1 MDVRRDD
8 WPRVKAVLE
17 GAMALDGAARSAYVV
32 EACGGDAAL
41 RQYVEALLDSHDR
54 SRSFLETPAAVTL
67 VTLDRDEKLTG
78 RLIGGY
84 RIEARIGAGG
94 MGEVYRAHDEKLQR
108 TVALKLLPRHFAA
121 DPERLDRFRV
131 EAQTA
136 SALNHPNILVV
147 HDFDQYD
154 GRPFI
159 VTEHVDGVTLRERL
173 RAGAVPI
180 GELLDIA
187 VQVAS
192 ALAAA
197 HERGVLHRDIKP
209 ENVMVRPDGY
219 VKVLDFGLAKLARV
233 SDDGSRILTRTGV
246 VMGTAQYMSPEQARG
261 QPVDFRSDQFSFGAV
276 LYELATGRSAFAR
289 GSTVESAAAVIGEH
303 PESIDRVCPQAPPPL
318 RWAIE
323 RCLAKKPADRYG
335 STRDL
340 HHDLATVRER
350 LAEARPAAAAPAGS
364 NLPVPTTALVGR
376 EHDVAFVTTLLARDD
391 VRWVTLTGPGG
402 VGKTRLAIHVA
413 ADLSPRYDG
422 AVYFVPL
429 ANVTD
434 FHLVPSAIAETLD
447 IRPQG
452 GESALQALKRHLR
465 IANARLLLVIDNFE
479 HVADAAP
486 SVTELVEGSP
496 GLKILASSRAGLHV
510 SAEREYQVPTLALP
524 DRRPARSTVS
534 LATSPAV
541 ALFVDRARAV
551 RPDFQISDDNAPA
564 IADICV
570 ALDGLPLAIELAAAR
585 VKVLPPAALLARLAG
600 KRLSLAGGAR
610 DLPARQQALRNTI
623 EWSYGLLTPAEQRLF
638 RRLAVFVGGW
648 TLEAA
653 EAVCDAREDVGIDVL
668 DGIASLVDKS
678 LVRPI
683 DARDS
688 EARFTMLETIR
699 EYGLEKLA
707 EAGES
712 AATRRAHAAY
722 CLVLAEEGSMTS
734 DAASQ
739 LPWLAQCDAEHT
751 NVRAALDCLAETGDA
766 PWAMRLASAMLPFWQ
781 ARAHLAEGRDHL
793 TRVLRLGD
801 PSETTELRAR
811 ATFALGTLLYSMGEP
826 AQAAQIH
833 DDRVL
838 TMYRALADRRG
849 IGVSLNAIATCH
861 RAQRQY
867 AASRRVFEEALS
879 VWRELGDEHAT
890 TRTLSNLATVAFDE
904 GDYERARALYR
915 EVRAAC
921 DRLGDRAGAA
931 WAINFE
937 AQVEQQRG
945 DRGTARALYLE
956 ALARFRAIRDAW
968 GTGDSLLALGHM
980 ACDDNQSAEAHR
992 LFEEAHAVFAASRDT
1007 RGLVRIIEAF
1017 ARLAVQEGRPVQA
1030 LTLAGAAAAVRHTL
1044 SVRLPPFER
1053 DALERALDTVRRGP
1067 DAQRAGAAWI
1077 EGWAMSAEEAVQ
1089 YALTS
1094 H

>member
-1 MDVRRDD
+1 MTPGREE
-8 WPRVKAVLE
+8 WARVKAVLE
-17 GAMALDGAARSAYVV
+17 GAIALDGAARSAYVV
-32 EACGGDAAL
+32 DACGGDSAL

-54 SRSFLETPAAVTL
+54 SRSFLETPAAVTI
-67 VTLDRDEKLTG
+67 VTRDREENLAG

-108 TVALKLLPRHFAA
+108 IVALKLLPRHFAA

-131 EAQTA
+131 EARTA
-136 SALNHPNILVV
+136 SALNHPNIVVV

-154 GRPFI
+154 GRPFM
-159 VTEHVDGVTLRERL
+159 VTEYVEGMTLRERL
-173 RAGAVPI
+173 AAGAVPI

-289 GSTVESAAAVIGEH
+289 GSNVESAAAVIGEH
-303 PESIDRVCPQAPPPL
+303 PEPIDRVCPQAPPPL

-350 LAEARPAAAAPAGS
+350 LAEARPASAAPAGS

-376 EHDVAFVTTLLARDD
+376 EEAVGFVTQLLARDD

-413 ADLSPRYDG
+413 ADLSAQYDG

-434 FHLVPSAIAETLD
+434 FRLVPSAIAETLD

-452 GESALQALKRHLR
+452 GEAALHALKRHLR
-465 IANARLLLVIDNFE
+465 IARARLLLVIDNFE

-486 SVTELVEGSP
+486 MVTELLEASP

-510 SAEREYQVPTLALP
+510 TAEREYQVPTLALP
-524 DRRPARSTVS
+524 DRRPARAADS
-534 LATSPAV
+534 LASSPAV

-551 RPDFQISDDNAPA
+551 WPDFRLSDENAPA
-564 IADICV
+564 VADICV

-648 TLEAA
+648 TLESA
-653 EAVCDAREDVGIDVL
+653 EAVCDAREDLGVDVL
-668 DGIASLVDKS
+668 DGVASLVDKS

-683 DARDS
+683 EPRDFD
-688 EARFTMLETIR
+688 ARFTMLETIR
-699 EYGLEKLA
+699 EFGLEKLA
-707 EAGES
+707 AAGES
-712 AATRRAHAAY
+712 EATRKAHAAY

-739 LPWLAQCDAEHT
+739 LPWLAQCDAEH
-751 NVRAALDCLAETGDA
+751 NNLRAALDFLVETGDA
-766 PWAMRLASAMLPFWQ
+766 RWGMRLASAMLPFWH

-793 TRVLRLGD
+793 TRVLGLGN
-801 PSETTELRAR
+801 PSETSALRAR
-811 ATFALGTLLYSMGEP
+811 ATFALGTVFYSMGEL
-826 AQAAQIH
+826 AKAMHVH
-833 DDRVL
+833 DDQSL
-838 TMYRALADRRG
+838 AMYRELGDRRG
-849 IGVSLNAIATCH
+849 IAMSLNALATGH
-861 RAQRQY
+861 RAAGDY
-867 AASRRVFEEALS
+867 TASRRTFERALS
-879 VWRELGDEHAT
+879 VWRELGDVHAAA
-890 TRTLSNLATVAFDE
+890 RTLSNLATVAFDE
-904 GDYERARALYR
+904 RDDERARALYR
-915 EVRAAC
+915 EARAAC

-937 AQVEQQRG
+937 AQVEQRRG
-945 DRGTARALYLE
+945 DRVTARALYRE
-956 ALARFRAIRDAW
+956 ALSRFHAIRDAW
-968 GTGDSLLALGHM
+968 GAGDSLLALGHM
-980 ACDDNQSAEAHR
+980 ACDDNQPAEAHR

-1017 ARLAVQEGRPVQA
+1017 ACLAVREGRAEQA
-1030 LTLAGAAAAVRHTL
+1030 LTLAGAAAAVRQTL
-1044 SVRLPPFER
+1044 SMPLPPFER
-1053 DALERALDTVRRGP
+1053 DTLERALDTVRRGL

-1077 EGWAMSAEEAVQ
+1077 EGWAMSAEDAVQ

-1094 H
+1094 R

>member
-1 MDVRRDD
+1 MTHEPEE
-8 WPRVKAVLE
+8 WARVKAVLE
-17 GAMALDGAARSAYVV
+17 GAMALDGAARSAFVV
-32 EACGGDAAL
+32 DACGGDSAL
-41 RQYVEALLDSHDR
+41 RQYVTALLHSYDR
-54 SRSFLETPAAVTL
+54 SQSFLETPAVVTL
-67 VTLDRDEKLTG
+67 GHGENLVGQT
-78 RLIGGY
+78 IGVY
-84 RIEARIGAGG
+84 RIERRIGAGG
-94 MGEVYRAHDEKLQR
+94 MGEVYRVRDEKLQR
-108 TVALKLLPRHFAA
+108 VVALKLLPRHFAA

-147 HDFDQYD
+147 HDLDQYD

-159 VTEHVDGVTLRERL
+159 VTEYVDGVTLRERL
-173 RAGAVPI
+173 TSGAVPM

-209 ENVMVRPDGY
+209 ENVMVRLDGY
-219 VKVLDFGLAKLARV
+219 VKVLDFGLAKLARA
-233 SDDGSRILTRTGV
+233 DEDASRRQTRTGV

-261 QPVDFRSDQFSFGAV
+261 EAVDFRSDQFSFGAL

-289 GSTVESAAAVIGEH
+289 GSGVESAAAVIGEH
-303 PESIDRVCPQAPPPL
+303 PEPIDRVCPQAPPPL

-340 HHDLATVRER
+340 HRDLATVRER
-350 LAEARPAAAAPAGS
+350 LAEARPASAAPAGS

-376 EHDVAFVTTLLARDD
+376 EQAVVFVTQLLARDE

-402 VGKTRLAIHVA
+402 VGKTRLAIQVA
-413 ADLSPRYDG
+413 ADLSAQYGG

-434 FHLVPSAIAETLD
+434 FRLVPSAIAETLD
-447 IRPQG
+447 VRPQG

-465 IANARLLLVIDNFE
+465 IANPRLLLVIDNFE
-479 HVADAAP
+479 HVADAALM
-486 SVTELVEGSP
+486 VTELLEASP
-496 GLKILASSRAGLHV
+496 GLTILASSRACLHV

-524 DRRPARSTVS
+524 DRRPARSAAS
-534 LATSPAV
+534 LASSPAV

-551 RPDFQISDDNAPA
+551 RPDFQLSDENAAA

-638 RRLAVFVGGW
+638 RRLAAFVGGW
-648 TLEAA
+648 TLESA
-653 EAVCDAREDVGIDVL
+653 EAVCDAHEDLGVDVL
-668 DGIASLVDKS
+668 DGLASLVDKS

-683 DARDS
+683 EGRESD
-688 EARFTMLETIR
+688 ARFTMLETIR
-699 EYGLEKLA
+699 EFGLEKLA
-707 EAGES
+707 AAGES
-712 AATRRAHAAY
+712 EATRKAHAAY

-751 NVRAALDCLAETGDA
+751 NVRAALDFLVETGDA
-766 PWAMRLASAMLPFWQ
+766 PWSMRLATAMLPFWQ

-801 PSETTELRAR
+801 RSEMSEVRAR
-811 ATFALGTLLYSMGEP
+811 ATFALGTLFYSMGEP
-826 AQAAQIH
+826 AQAARIH
-833 DDRVL
+833 GDQL
-838 TMYRALADRRG
+838 AMYRALADRRG
-849 IGVSLNAIATCH
+849 IGVCLNALATCY
-861 RAQRQY
+861 RAERQY
-867 AASRRVFEEALS
+867 AAARRVFEEALS
-879 VWRELGDEHAT
+879 VWRELGDEQAIA
-890 TRTLSNLATVAFDE
+890 RTSSNLAAVAFDE
-904 GDYERARALYR
+904 QDYEQARALYR
-915 EVRAAC
+915 DVRAAC
-921 DRLGDRAGAA
+921 DRLGDRPGAA

-937 AQVEQQRG
+937 AQVEQRRG
-945 DRGTARALYLE
+945 DRVTARALYSE

-968 GTGDSLLALGHM
+968 GAGDSLLALGHM
-980 ACDDNQSAEAHR
+980 ACDDNQPAEARR
-992 LFEEAHAVFAASRDT
+992 LFEEAHAVFDASHDT

-1030 LTLAGAAAAVRHTL
+1030 LKLAGAAAASRHTI
-1044 SVRLPPFER
+1044 SVPLPPFER

-1077 EGWAMSAEEAVQ
+1077 EGWAMSAEDAEQ

-1094 H
+1094 RRPG